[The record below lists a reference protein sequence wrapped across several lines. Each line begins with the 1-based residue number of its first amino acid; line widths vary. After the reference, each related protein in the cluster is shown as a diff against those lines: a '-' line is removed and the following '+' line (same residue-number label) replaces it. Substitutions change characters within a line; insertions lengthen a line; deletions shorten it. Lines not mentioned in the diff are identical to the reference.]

1 MEIIC
6 GDAKM
11 MLEELFLF
19 GETKRKD
26 LINNERINSGK
37 YKIDFDGSRL
47 SSGIYYYSI
56 FSNNFYDTKKM
67 TILK

>member
-26 LINNERINSGK
+26 LINNERINVRIYSLEM
-37 YKIDFDGSRL
+37 KIERRR
-47 SSGIYYYSI
+47 
-56 FSNNFYDTKKM
+56 KK
-67 TILK
+67 IKLQII